1 MNTKDYLSKV
11 LLTYDQIIK
20 RINELAIEL
29 NNSYMDEEDEVLI
42 VPVMDGSLMFA
53 SHLILNLNFPLK
65 VQSTKI
71 SSYDENITS
80 SLDPKFIC
88 NIPTEKI
95 KGRKILIIEDL
106 VDTGTTLN
114 RMHDFLI
121 ANGASDVKIC
131 VLFNKDIPNRQLNFN
146 IDFQGFDIPNEWV
159 AGFGVDS
166 QGYFRNLKDFGIV
179 NKKYIKTE

>member
-11 LLTYDQIIK
+11 LLTYDQIIQ
-20 RINELAIEL
+20 RINEISLEL
-29 NNSYMDEEDEVLI
+29 NNAYINEEDEVLI

-71 SSYDENITS
+71 SSYDANTSS
-80 SLDPKFIC
+80 SLDPKIIC
-88 NIPTEKI
+88 NIPPEKI
-95 KGRKILIIEDL
+95 KDRKILIIEDL

-114 RMHDFLI
+114 RMYDYLLD
-121 ANGASDVKIC
+121 NGAIDVKIC
-131 VLFNKDIPNRQLNFN
+131 ILFNKDVPNRHLKFN
-146 IDFQGFDIPNEWV
+146 IDFQGFNIPNEWV

-179 NKKYIKTE
+179 NKKYIK